1 MPRAKGVLF
10 LNLDNKI
17 RKNASMRNEKV
28 DGTSILHDEN
38 FSLAKR
44 ADLCYTWSTTKEI
57 DDKISLFKR
66 KCKIMALNFK

>member
-1 MPRAKGVLF
+1 
-10 LNLDNKI
+10 
-17 RKNASMRNEKV
+17 MRNEKV

-66 KCKIMALNFK
+66 KSKIMALNFK